1 MTPFPFGPGEG
12 RLYQGPSGFVSPPAM
27 EGDQTVEA
35 MEAPV
40 PFPNVGDG
48 EMESQVLSDLL
59 KVTQLGNRKSGA
71 LNTGSD

>member
-1 MTPFPFGPGEG
+1 M
-12 RLYQGPSGFVSPPAM
+12 SPPAM